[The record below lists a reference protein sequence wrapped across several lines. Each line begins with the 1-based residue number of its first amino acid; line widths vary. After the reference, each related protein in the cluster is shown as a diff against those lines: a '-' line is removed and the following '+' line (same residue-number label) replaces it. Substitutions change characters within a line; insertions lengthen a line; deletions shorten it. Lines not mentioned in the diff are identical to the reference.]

1 MNIHRSEE
9 AENCAPED
17 EEDNIPGEKDCHRH
31 VRDDNWKNHEDEG
44 RGRRERTNNGSEDLK
59 D

>member
-9 AENCAPED
+9 AEHCAPED
-17 EEDNIPGEKDCHRH
+17 EEDNIPGEKDRYGH
-31 VRDDNWKNHEDEG
+31 VRDDNWKNHEDES
-44 RGRRERTNNGSEDLK
+44 RGRRERANNGSEDLK